1 MKKVIVLLS
10 VLLGVSIWAHAD
22 TTDVVPQQANGT
34 VKAADSNAE
43 PAAGQKAPANNNA
56 DKVDSGSGDDVDTV
70 NEADPANDIDPE
82 ADEDTA
88 TVGALPAK

>member
-43 PAAGQKAPANNNA
+43 PAAG
-56 DKVDSGSGDDVDTV
+56 
-70 NEADPANDIDPE
+70 
-82 ADEDTA
+82 
-88 TVGALPAK
+88 GAK